1 MSKELP
7 NPRALWGPGVTKP
20 IQAKRYLNYQAL
32 KVAEEIDATKVLQ
45 IGCGLG
51 DSLFFLEESRDG
63 KYSGITSQSAWV
75 GKAGEVSLKKG
86 THQKI
91 RFFYGDF
98 KDPRTY
104 RTFPGQDLLLLFDS
118 IAVQGLDVITASAP
132 SLRMGGRLLISGV
145 FAPPGSSLGYPQLE
159 KLLELADSE
168 DLEIMNR
175 QDLSS
180 SVKRSLIDGLK
191 RAILTSKDP
200 LSVDAQI
207 QEESKK
213 IIAGELAY
221 HYLEFYKRS

>member
-1 MSKELP
+1 MPKELP
-7 NPRALWGPGVTKP
+7 NPRALWGPGVSKP

-32 KVAEEIDATKVLQ
+32 KVTEEIDAVKVLQ

-63 KYSGITSQSAWV
+63 KYSGITSQSSWV
-75 GKAGEVSLKKG
+75 GRAREISLKKG

-118 IAVQGLDVITASAP
+118 IAVQGLDVITASGP
-132 SLRMGGRLLISGV
+132 SLRMGGRVLISGI
-145 FAPPGSSLGYPQLE
+145 FAPNTSNLGYPNLE
-159 KLLELADSE
+159 RLIQLADSE
-168 DLEIMNR
+168 DLEIMN
-175 QDLSS
+175 QLDLSS
-180 SVKRSLIDGLK
+180 SVKSSLIDGLK

-207 QEESKK
+207 QEEAKK
-213 IIAGELAY
+213 IIAGELSY